1 MYFCFLSSCTISCL
15 QLSVYIL
22 PASYYTSLPP
32 ANEVCEGDVF
42 TRVCHFVHKAGSA
55 QVHAEMHTHPPGPEA
70 DTPWDQRQTPPGTRG
85 RPPWDQRQAPPGTR
99 GRHHPPPTRYQRQA
113 PPRTRGRHPPGPVR
127 AGKYG
132 QQAGGTHPTGMYSCF
147 LFMVLILGTKV
158 LYQSHINGEFHQLVW
173 DWYHHAC
180 NGRI

>member
-22 PASYYTSLPP
+22 PACYYTSLPP
-32 ANEVCEGDVF
+32 ANEVCEGYVF
-42 TRVCHFVHKAGSA
+42 TRVCHSVHKAGSVP
-55 QVHAEMHTHPPGPEA
+55 VHAEMHTHPPGPEA
-70 DTPWDQRQTPPGTRG
+70 DS
-85 RPPWDQRQAPPGTR
+85 PGTR
-99 GRHHPPPTRYQRQA
+99 GRHPAGPEAGTIPPRYQRQA
-113 PPRTRGRHPPGPVR
+113 PPRTRGRHPSGPVC

-158 LYQSHINGEFHQLVW
+158 LYQSHINGEFHQLMW
-173 DWYHHAC
+173 D
-180 NGRI
+180 